1 MNDSPSFQNNEKNN
15 MQRRI
20 NNTLFFNTL
29 ENGNF
34 HIVIL
39 LSSNFIS
46 PATGII
52 RKTSVIDE

>member
-1 MNDSPSFQNNEKNN
+1 MTVLAFKTMKRTTCKEVSIIHYFLILWR
-15 MQRRI
+15 MGI
-20 NNTLFFNTL
+20 F
-29 ENGNF
+29 
-34 HIVIL
+34 IVIL

>member
-29 ENGNF
+29 ENGKQVGEEREAVGEWEL
-34 HIVIL
+34 IK
-39 LSSNFIS
+39 
-46 PATGII
+46 G
-52 RKTSVIDE
+52 